1 MNNWDKVWKS
11 RETKLT
17 NTDDVF
23 QMFCNLKRANG
34 FDTQDVDN
42 YYESFYEEWLE
53 RTAFIKELCR
63 EPLESVYEVGCG
75 SGVNLYMFQQLEK
88 IEKLGGIDYSE
99 NIIKV
104 AKGVVDSSDI
114 SCGEALAVSVEEKYD
129 LVLSDSVFQYFQD
142 AEYGMKVL
150 DRMYQ
155 KAGKLVV
162 ITEIHDESRKEEHL
176 KYRRAI
182 VENYDEKY
190 KGLDKTFYSEE
201 MFRAFAEK
209 VKCKCVIKK
218 PKNMIYWNNKYV
230 FECYL
235 LKDN

>member
-1 MNNWDKVWKS
+1 MNNWDKVWKN

-53 RTAFIKELCR
+53 RTEFIKKLCR

-75 SGVNLYMFQQLEK
+75 SGVNLYMFRQLEK
-88 IEKLGGIDYSE
+88 IKKLGGIDYSE

-104 AKGVVDSSDI
+104 AKNVVDSSDLL
-114 SCGEALAVSVEEKYD
+114 CGEALEVSVEEKYD
-129 LVLSDSVFQYFQD
+129 LVLADSVFQYFQD
-142 AEYGMKVL
+142 AEYGMQVL

-162 ITEIHDESRKEEHL
+162 ITEIHDENRKEEHM
-176 KYRRAI
+176 KYRRAS

-190 KGLDKTFYSEE
+190 RGLDKTFYSEE
-201 MFRAFAEK
+201 LFRAFAEK

-218 PKNMIYWNNKYV
+218 PQNMIYWNNQFV
-230 FECYL
+230 FDCYL
-235 LKDN
+235 CKDN